1 MKSIYTQLTL
11 IIGVLLLTASCTIKN
26 QKVVQGKLIDPT
38 FLTQVKKGMS
48 TEQVRIVLGSPAIM
62 DVFTPNK
69 WVYYYSKTNLA
80 KNQPKELGKLVLIF
94 NNKTLT
100 QIIGG
105 ENLASEKST
114 DHLRKN
120 TIITEPTQK
129 KRGIFN

>member
-1 MKSIYTQLTL
+1 MM
-11 IIGVLLLTASCTIKN
+11 LLASACSIKN
-26 QKVVQGKLIDPT
+26 QKIVQGKLIDPS
-38 FLTQVKKGMS
+38 FLAQVKTGMT
-48 TEQVRIVLGSPAIM
+48 TEQVKIILGSPAII

-80 KNQPKELGKLVLIF
+80 KNQPKELGKLILVF
-94 NNKTLT
+94 NNLSLK

-120 TIITEPTQK
+120 TIITKPTQK